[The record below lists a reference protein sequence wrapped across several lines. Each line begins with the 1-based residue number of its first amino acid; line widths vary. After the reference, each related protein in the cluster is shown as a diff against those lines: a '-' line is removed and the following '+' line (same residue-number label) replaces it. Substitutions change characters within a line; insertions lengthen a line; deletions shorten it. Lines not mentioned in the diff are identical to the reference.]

1 MHVLVPADDDQRTL
15 QAALEFLDGYAD
27 DDNLFS
33 ASELDAFGAVPADG
47 ADGADAAA
55 PPAPVSPSLGPSPS
69 PIEDELQP
77 ATPTAASGA
86 SGGGPSNRRVRKRQ
100 KDELIYLRCR
110 VRELEDRL
118 ARLQQSAASR
128 GASAAPLSRPLL
140 LPASPA
146 RSVASTASTAAT
158 SEDESRDERP
168 SSQLISVWESV
179 AARQY
184 EQRQQAEVEN
194 VKLKEM
200 LEEQIRVARSLERIL
215 KKRSHV
221 ELLQSS
227 RASTKRLK
235 WLRTAHP
242 SEDAAMLDDMM
253 RRLQAQYAQSA
264 AIFADPTVRARGPI
278 FRDVQVKMAEED
290 GVQEMY
296 VNVLDCKILPFELR
310 EVADA
315 FWQHLV
321 GISERG
327 VGSMNTLERQ
337 THELTDDS
345 IVRSFLVEMRAGPM
359 KGQFRGKKCVR
370 RFRED
375 GRVVIV
381 WSMLSEPLELSG
393 ELMGGLLLRQRAWIE
408 FTPSAADPTQ
418 ATQMR
423 ARYVMTPDVYDDE
436 APDHERKVGAVTD
449 FVIHSV
455 HGTLNATHQMIEN
468 VLLQSRLEKRP

>member
-1 MHVLVPADDDQRTL
+1 MNAVDEDDAQQTL
-15 QAALEFLDGYAD
+15 QAALDLLDDYAD
-27 DDNLFS
+27 DGDLFS
-33 ASELDAFGAVPADG
+33 TSELDAFSTAPSAQPRCPALSLPAAV
-47 ADGADAAA
+47 
-55 PPAPVSPSLGPSPS
+55 
-69 PIEDELQP
+69 ED
-77 ATPTAASGA
+77 ATPTPTPTSASG
-86 SGGGPSNRRVRKRQ
+86 SSIKRVRKRQ

-128 GASAAPLSRPLL
+128 GSNTTTTTTRTA
-140 LPASPA
+140 LPSP
-146 RSVASTASTAAT
+146 SPTSPASTASTIAN

-215 KKRSHV
+215 RKRSHM
-221 ELLQSS
+221 EILQPH
-227 RASTKRLK
+227 RASHKRLK
-235 WLRTAHP
+235 WLRTTHP
-242 SEDAAMLDDMM
+242 SEDAAMLEDMM
-253 RRLQAQYAQSA
+253 RRLQSQYEESA
-264 AIFADPTVRARGPI
+264 SIFAGAALLARGPI
-278 FRDVQVKMAEED
+278 FRDVQVKMAEDD
-290 GVQEMY
+290 GEQEMY
-296 VNVLDCKILPFELR
+296 VNVLDGKILPFALG
-310 EVADA
+310 EVGEA

-321 GISERG
+321 CISERG
-327 VGSMNTLERQ
+327 LGSMNTLERE

-418 ATQMR
+418 ATQLR

-455 HGTLNATHQMIEN
+455 HGTLNTTHQMIEN
-468 VLLQSRLEKRP
+468 VLLRSRLDKRP